1 MNDEEEDEDASNEMQ
16 WILLRREV
24 VMLPTNPH
32 DSGGRGNTAGASLN
46 SAVHALA
53 I

>member
-16 WILLRREV
+16 WILLRREG

-32 DSGGRGNTAGASLN
+32 VDLTVVVEEILPLHR
-46 SAVHALA
+46 
-53 I
+53 